1 MLEIAKLF
9 KVSDMAVLKWIRK
22 AFSEVS
28 LPKTEAEILQI
39 HELWYLN
46 SIENF

>member
-28 LPKTEAEILQI
+28 LPKTEA
-39 HELWYLN
+39 
-46 SIENF
+46 